1 MTVLKKPKNHPRQIH
16 KIDLKRV
23 QAVIDG
29 KLDINWVSTEEIDAV
44 RDIIYNKIAGEKQ
57 THLGSLTVH

>member
-1 MTVLKKPKNHPRQIH
+1 MTTLKKPKNHPHQIH
-16 KIDLKRV
+16 SIDLKRV

-29 KLDINWVSTEEIDAV
+29 KLDIDWVSTEEIDAV
-44 RDIIYNKIAGEKQ
+44 RDMIYDKIAGEKQ